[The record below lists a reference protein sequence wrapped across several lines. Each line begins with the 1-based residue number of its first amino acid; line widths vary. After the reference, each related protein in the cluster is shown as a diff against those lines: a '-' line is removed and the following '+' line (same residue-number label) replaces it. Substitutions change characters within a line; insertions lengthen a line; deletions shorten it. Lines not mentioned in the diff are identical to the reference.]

1 MGNKRSGLL
10 LAISI
15 FVLYTNKVFAQ
26 SATINGQIV
35 VSSSEKGAPFA
46 SIRIFSNKAFIQ
58 GVVADTLGF
67 FSFKQLEPKDYE
79 LEITLLGFKNKHI
92 LVNAK
97 AGAISLGK
105 IKLEESANFL
115 DDVKVT
121 SAKPFITRKADR
133 YILNVGETSLTAGRN
148 VTELLNYA
156 PGVVVNGKDI
166 SINGRSGTKIM
177 VNGRLLRMSLE
188 QMESYLANLR
198 SENIASIEIIPNPG
212 SEFDAE
218 GAGGILNIVLKKS
231 NLSGLTAIIGGEIA
245 SPLWPSYSG
254 NLQLNYNYKKLQ
266 LFGSYNAEEK
276 NRNTYFGD
284 QRNSLGNQ
292 YITENVNDIRNTSQN
307 FRIGGSYDVTAKHS
321 IAAEFNGNVNNANV
335 QTSSNSM
342 LYSNDMLMNNIRGV
356 FLNVTKNRLYNSSL
370 NYSWKL
376 DSLGSEF
383 NVLADLTRSLSDGS
397 GNFNSRYTDAA
408 GNFVRDSLYHNAIP
422 VDVRN
427 FSLASNYSKKYKNA
441 DHLKF
446 GLKFTRTTTQNNVRY
461 DYMTGGNYVYDAS
474 RSNEFGYTENI
485 SAAYA
490 EYLKKWENFS
500 IQVGLRSEWTKSIG
514 VSSTNAV
521 SFDRNYIDFFPSVL
535 IKKKWDTD
543 QTLTF
548 NYTRK
553 FNRPSFNILNPFEWR
568 VNDYTYVQ
576 GNPNLLPQYS
586 NSLQLTYSLN
596 NKYDFTLISSF
607 STDVFATVLLPAGP
621 DNLVARYLWQ
631 NVSKQTIYGLNIY
644 LPFTI
649 TKWWSTTNN
658 LLGFYKMLDFV
669 TEKNEKF
676 IAQVKSNHVFKI
688 SDRWQADLSGTYL
701 SPFIASNLT
710 YVANYSIDF
719 GLRKSFFNK
728 KLNARFLITD
738 IFNTSVLDYTS
749 STGNLNIDAYQKYL
763 TRRVSLNLSYNLNLG
778 KAFKNRQINSGN
790 ADEKDRMK

>member
-1 MGNKRSGLL
+1 MTKKRSAILYTIV
-10 LAISI
+10 ISI
-15 FVLYTNKVFAQ
+15 LFASKIFAQ
-26 SATINGQIV
+26 SATIKGQVIL
-35 VSSSEKGAPFA
+35 SSSQQGAPFA
-46 SIRIFSNKAFIQ
+46 SIRLFNNKVFVK
-58 GVVADTLGF
+58 GVVADTLGV
-67 FSFKQLEPKDYE
+67 FSFDRLEAKDYN
-79 LEITLLGFKNKHI
+79 LEISLLGYKSKNVSITVKPG
-92 LVNAK
+92 LNE
-97 AGAISLGK
+97 LRK
-105 IKLEESANFL
+105 IQL
-115 DDVKVT
+115 DDSAELLKEVKIT
-121 SAKPFITRKADR
+121 STKPFITRKTDR

-156 PGVVVNGKDI
+156 PGVIVNGTDI
-166 SINGRSGTKIM
+166 SINGRSGTKVM

-188 QMESYLANLR
+188 QMESYLASLR

-212 SEFDAE
+212 AEFDAE

-231 NLSGLTAIIGGEIA
+231 HSAGLTTIIGGEIA
-245 SPLWPSYSG
+245 SPMWPSYSG

-284 QRNSLGNQ
+284 HRNSLGNQ
-292 YITENVNDIRNTSQN
+292 YTTENVNDIRNTSQN
-307 FRIGGSYDVTAKHS
+307 FRIGGSYDINAKHS

-335 QTSSNSM
+335 QTSSIST
-342 LYSNDMLMNNIRGV
+342 LYSNDILTNNIRGV
-356 FLNVTKNRLYNSSL
+356 FLNVTQNKLYNSSL

-376 DSLGSEF
+376 DSLGSEL
-383 NVLADLTRSLSDGS
+383 NVLADLTRSLSNGS
-397 GNFNSRYTDAA
+397 GDFNSRYTDAA
-408 GNFVRDSLYHNAIP
+408 GNFVRDSLYRNYIP

-427 FSLASNYSKKYKNA
+427 FSLASNFSKKYKNT

-461 DYMTGGNYVYDAS
+461 DYMTGGNYVYDTS

-490 EYLKKWENFS
+490 EYLKNWENFS
-500 IQVGLRSEWTKSIG
+500 VQVGLRSEWTKSIG
-514 VSSTNAV
+514 ISSTNAV
-521 SFDRNYIDFFPSVL
+521 SFDRNYINFFPSVL

-548 NYTRK
+548 NYTRR

-568 VNDYTYVQ
+568 VNDYTYIQ

-607 STDVFATVLLPAGP
+607 STDVFSTVLLPAGP
-621 DNLVARYLWQ
+621 ENLVARYFWQ

-644 LPFTI
+644 LPYTI
-649 TKWWSTTNN
+649 TKWWNTTNN

-669 TEKNEKF
+669 TEKNMKF

-688 SDRWQADLSGTYL
+688 SDSWQADLSGTYL

-778 KAFKNRQINSGN
+778 KTFKNRQINSGN
-790 ADEKDRMK
+790 SDEKDRMK